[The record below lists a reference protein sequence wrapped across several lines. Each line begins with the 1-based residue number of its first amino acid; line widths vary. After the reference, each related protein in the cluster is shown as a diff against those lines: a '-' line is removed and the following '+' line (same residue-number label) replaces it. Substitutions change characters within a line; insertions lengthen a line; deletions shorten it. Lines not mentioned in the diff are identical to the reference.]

1 MNNTY
6 SCSSAIQIFIC
17 SSYFHWSPCSAG
29 EYHFMSSQWT
39 CMERYPFGVE
49 NATFIDNSVDFA
61 YSLDE
66 QCRMEFGEGFNFCT
80 SFQVSLKR

>member
-1 MNNTY
+1 
-6 SCSSAIQIFIC
+6 
-17 SSYFHWSPCSAG
+17 
-29 EYHFMSSQWT
+29 MSSQWT

-80 SFQVSLKR
+80 SFQVSL